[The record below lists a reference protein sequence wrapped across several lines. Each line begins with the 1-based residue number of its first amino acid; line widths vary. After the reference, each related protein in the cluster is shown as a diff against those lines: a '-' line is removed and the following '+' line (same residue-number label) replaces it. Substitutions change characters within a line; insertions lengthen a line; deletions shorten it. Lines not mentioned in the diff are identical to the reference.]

1 MNEKQ
6 WHCTSTGL
14 YIVPQYLFDN
24 WSEIQDFDVQC
35 SLYSP
40 IKTDPKN
47 YKNHLPQKGGS

>member
-1 MNEKQ
+1 MALHKYR
-6 WHCTSTGL
+6 L
-14 YIVPQYLFDN
+14 VVPQYLFDN
-24 WSEIQDFDVQC
+24 WSEIEDFDVQC